1 MRLKGGPEKPLS
13 RGGASPGK
21 RLRQII
27 EKRAI
32 LLPGAFNAFSAE
44 LIERAG
50 FEAVYIS
57 GAGLA
62 NGAAGLPDIGLL
74 SLAEVTAQAAYIARA
89 VTIPAIAD
97 ADTGFGE
104 GVHLVRAVEAF
115 EGTGAAGIQI
125 EDQAFPKRCGH
136 LSGKRLIPAKEMV
149 QKIEAATRA
158 RRDPD
163 FLIVARTDARG
174 VTHLRDAVDRARRYV
189 DAGADVIFPEA
200 LESAEEFLKFAEKVK
215 APLLANMT
223 EFGKSPLLSAEELS
237 KMGYRLILFPMTLFR
252 AAAKAME
259 ETLVGLKKEGTSRG
273 LLGRMQSRRELYEVV
288 RYADYERLDRDLA
301 FVSKRGPKRSKRRR
315 HE

>member
-1 MRLKGGPEKPLS
+1 MTLKGGAAKPV
-13 RGGASPGK
+13 ASPGK

-27 EKRAI
+27 GKRSI

-57 GAGLA
+57 GAGIA
-62 NGAAGLPDIGLL
+62 NGVAGVPDIGLL
-74 SLAEVTAQAAYIARA
+74 SLAEVTTQAAYITRA
-89 VTIPAIAD
+89 VKIPAIAD

-115 EGTGAAGIQI
+115 EEAGVAGIQI
-125 EDQAFPKRCGH
+125 EDQVFPKRCGH
-136 LSGKRLIPAKEMV
+136 LPGKSLIPAKEMV
-149 QKIEAATRA
+149 QKIKAATRA

-163 FLIVARTDARG
+163 FLIVARTDAKG
-174 VTHLRDAVDRARRYV
+174 VTDFRDAVDRAQRYL

-200 LESAEEFLKFAEKVK
+200 LESAEEFRKFAEKVK

-223 EFGKSPLLSAEELS
+223 EFGKSPLLSAEALS
-237 KMGYRLILFPMTLFR
+237 EIGYRLILFPMTLFR
-252 AAAKAME
+252 TAAKAME
-259 ETLVGLKKEGTSRG
+259 ETLTELKKEGTSRR
-273 LLGRMQSRRELYEVV
+273 LLGRMQSRRELYEVI
-288 RYADYERLDRDLA
+288 RYADYERLDQDLA
-301 FVSKRGPKRSKRRR
+301 SSLKRGPKRSKRRK

>member
-1 MRLKGGPEKPLS
+1 MTVNGSPEKSAS
-13 RGGASPGK
+13 RSVASPGK
-21 RLRQII
+21 RLRKMI
-27 EKRAI
+27 EKRSI

-62 NGAAGLPDIGLL
+62 NGVAGVPDIGLL
-74 SLAEVTAQAAYIARA
+74 SLAEVATQAAYIARA
-89 VTIPAIAD
+89 VKIPAIAD

-115 EGTGAAGIQI
+115 EDAGVAGIQI

-136 LSGKRLIPAKEMV
+136 LPGKSVISAKEMV
-149 QKIEAATRA
+149 QKIQAATRA

-163 FLIVARTDARG
+163 FLIIARTDARG
-174 VTHLRDAVDRARRYV
+174 VTHLRDAVDRAQRYL

-200 LESAEEFLKFAEKVK
+200 LESAEEFQKFAEKVK

-223 EFGKSPLLSAEELS
+223 EFGKSPLLSAEALSEL
-237 KMGYRLILFPMTLFR
+237 GYRLILFPMTLFR
-252 AAAKAME
+252 TAAKAME
-259 ETLVGLKKEGTSRG
+259 ETLSELKKEGTSRG
-273 LLGRMQSRRELYEVV
+273 LLGRMQSRRELYEVI
-288 RYADYERLDRDLA
+288 RYADYERLDQDLA
-301 FVSKRGPKRSKRRR
+301 ASPKRGRKQSKRRK

>member
-1 MRLKGGPEKPLS
+1 MT
-13 RGGASPGK
+13 SPGR

-27 EKRAI
+27 EKRTL

-62 NGAAGLPDIGLL
+62 NGVAGVPDVGLL

-89 VTIPAIAD
+89 VKIPAIAD

-104 GVHLVRAVEAF
+104 GIHLVRAVEAF
-115 EGTGAAGIQI
+115 ETAGVAGIQI

-136 LSGKRLIPAKEMV
+136 LPGKSLIPAREMV
-149 QKIEAATRA
+149 QKIQAATRA

-163 FLIVARTDARG
+163 FLIIARTDARG
-174 VTHLRDAVDRARRYV
+174 VTGFRDAVDRGRRYL

-200 LESAEEFLKFAEKVK
+200 LESPEEFTKFAEKIK

-237 KMGYRLILFPMTLFR
+237 RIGYRLILFPMTLFR
-252 AAAKAME
+252 TAAKAME
-259 ETLVGLKKEGTSRG
+259 ETLEALKKEGTSRR
-273 LLGRMQSRRELYEVV
+273 LLGRMQSRRELYEVI
-288 RYADYERLDRDLA
+288 RYADYERLDQDLA
-301 FVSKRGPKRSKRRR
+301 SQKPGPRRSNRRKK
-315 HE
+315 

>member
-1 MRLKGGPEKPLS
+1 MT
-13 RGGASPGK
+13 SPGK
-21 RLRQII
+21 RLRRII
-27 EKRAI
+27 EKRTL

-62 NGAAGLPDIGLL
+62 NGVAGVPDIGLL
-74 SLAEVTAQAAYIARA
+74 PLTEVVTQAAYITRA
-89 VTIPAIAD
+89 VKIPAIAD

-115 EGTGAAGIQI
+115 EAAGVAGIQI

-136 LSGKRLIPAKEMV
+136 LPGKSLIPAKEMV
-149 QKIEAATRA
+149 QKIEAAILA

-174 VTHLRDAVDRARRYV
+174 VTGLRDAIDRARRYF

-200 LESAEEFLKFAEKVK
+200 LESSDEFLKFAQKVK

-223 EFGKSPLLSAEELS
+223 EFGKSPLLSAETLS
-237 KMGYRLILFPMTLFR
+237 KMGYRLILFPMSLFR
-252 AAAKAME
+252 LAARAME
-259 ETLVGLKKEGTSRG
+259 EGLSQLKKEGSLKG
-273 LLGRMQSRRELYEVV
+273 LLGQMQSRRELYEVI
-288 RYADYERLDRDLA
+288 RYADYERLDQELSSA
-301 FVSKRGPKRSKRRR
+301 PKRGKRRKR
-315 HE
+315 E

>member
-1 MRLKGGPEKPLS
+1 MTLKGKRARPAS
-13 RGGASPGK
+13 RSVASPGK
-21 RLRQII
+21 RLRRII
-27 EKRAI
+27 EKRTL

-44 LIERAG
+44 LIERAD

-62 NGAAGLPDIGLL
+62 NGAAGVPDIGLL
-74 SLAEVTAQAAYIARA
+74 SLAEVTTQAGYIARA
-89 VTIPAIAD
+89 VKIPAIAD

-115 EGTGAAGIQI
+115 EATGVAGIQI

-136 LSGKRLIPAKEMV
+136 LPGKSLIPAKEMA
-149 QKIEAATRA
+149 QKIKAATRA

-163 FLIVARTDARG
+163 FLIIARTDARG
-174 VTHLRDAVDRARRYV
+174 VTRFRDALDRAQRYL

-237 KMGYRLILFPMTLFR
+237 EMGYRLILFPMTLFR
-252 AAAKAME
+252 TAAKAME
-259 ETLVGLKKEGTSRG
+259 ETLAELKKEGTSRG
-273 LLGRMQSRRELYEVV
+273 LLGAMQSRRELYEVI
-288 RYADYERLDRDLA
+288 RYSDYERLDQDLA
-301 FVSKRGPKRSKRRR
+301 SSRKRGSKGSNRRK

>member
-1 MRLKGGPEKPLS
+1 MT
-13 RGGASPGK
+13 SPGR

-27 EKRAI
+27 EKRTV

-62 NGAAGLPDIGLL
+62 NGVAGVPDIGLL
-74 SLAEVTAQAAYIARA
+74 SLAEVTAQAAYITRA
-89 VTIPAIAD
+89 VKIPAIAD

-115 EGTGAAGIQI
+115 EAAGVAGIQI

-136 LSGKRLIPAKEMV
+136 LPGKSLIPAKEMV
-149 QKIEAATRA
+149 QKMKAAARA

-163 FLIVARTDARG
+163 FLLIARTDARG
-174 VTHLRDAVDRARRYV
+174 VTDFRDAVDRAQRYL

-200 LESAEEFLKFAEKVK
+200 LESAEEFRKFAEKVQ

-223 EFGKSPLLSAEELS
+223 EFGKSPLLSAVALS
-237 KMGYRLILFPMTLFR
+237 EMGYRLILFPMTLFR
-252 AAAKAME
+252 TAAKAME
-259 ETLVGLKKEGTSRG
+259 ETLAELKKEGTSRG
-273 LLGRMQSRRELYEVV
+273 LLGRMQSRRELYEVI
-288 RYADYERLDRDLA
+288 RYADYERLDQELA
-301 FVSKRGPKRSKRRR
+301 LSLKRGPKRSKRRK

>member
-1 MRLKGGPEKPLS
+1 MT
-13 RGGASPGK
+13 SPG
-21 RLRQII
+21 RRIRQII
-27 EKRAI
+27 EKRPL

-62 NGAAGLPDIGLL
+62 NGAAGVPDVGLL

-104 GVHLVRAVEAF
+104 GIHLVRAVEAF
-115 EGTGAAGIQI
+115 ETAGVAGIQI

-136 LSGKRLIPAKEMV
+136 LPGKSLIPAREMV
-149 QKIEAATRA
+149 QKIQAATRA

-163 FLIVARTDARG
+163 FLIIARTDARG
-174 VTHLRDAVDRARRYV
+174 VTGFRDAVDRARRYL

-200 LESAEEFLKFAEKVK
+200 LESAEEFTKFAEKIK

-223 EFGKSPLLSAEELS
+223 EFGKSPLLSAEALS
-237 KMGYRLILFPMTLFR
+237 EMGYRLILFPMTLFR
-252 AAAKAME
+252 TAAKAME
-259 ETLVGLKKEGTSRG
+259 ETLEALKKEGTSRR
-273 LLGRMQSRRELYEVV
+273 LLGRMQSRRELYEVI
-288 RYADYERLDRDLA
+288 RYADYERLDQDLA
-301 FVSKRGPKRSKRRR
+301 SQKPGPRRSNRRKK
-315 HE
+315 

>member
-1 MRLKGGPEKPLS
+1 MAKDHLDKFSS
-13 RGGASPGK
+13 RGSSPGR

-32 LLPGAFNAFSAE
+32 ILPGAFNAFSAE

-62 NGAAGLPDIGLL
+62 NGVAGVPDIGLL
-74 SLAEVTAQAAYIARA
+74 SLAEVAAQTGYIARA
-89 VTIPAIAD
+89 VTIPAIVD

-104 GVHLVRAVEAF
+104 GVHLVRAVETF
-115 EGTGAAGIQI
+115 ESTGVAGIQI
-125 EDQAFPKRCGH
+125 EDQEFPKRCGH
-136 LSGKRLIPAKEMV
+136 LPGKRLIPAKEMV
-149 QKIEAATRA
+149 QKIEAAIRA

-163 FLIVARTDARG
+163 FMIVARTDARG
-174 VTHLRDAVDRARRYV
+174 VTGLRDAIDRARRYI

-200 LESAEEFLKFAEKVK
+200 LETAEEFQKFAEKVD

-223 EFGKSPLLSAEELS
+223 EFGKSPLLSADDLS

-252 AAAKAME
+252 TAARAME
-259 ETLVGLKKEGTSRG
+259 ETLAVLKKEGTARG
-273 LLGRMQSRRELYEVV
+273 LLGQMQTRRELYEVI
-288 RYADYERLDRDLA
+288 RYADYERLDQQIA
-301 FVSKRGPKRSKRRR
+301 SSMKEKKRRKNGR
-315 HE
+315 PK

>member
-1 MRLKGGPEKPLS
+1 MTDRGDQKRPS

-27 EKRAI
+27 EKRSI

-62 NGAAGLPDIGLL
+62 NGVAGVPDIGLL
-74 SLAEVTAQAAYIARA
+74 SLAEVTTQAAYIARA
-89 VTIPAIAD
+89 VKIPAIAD

-115 EGTGAAGIQI
+115 EAAGVAGIQI

-136 LSGKRLIPAKEMV
+136 LPGKSLISAKEMV

-163 FLIVARTDARG
+163 FLIIARTDARG
-174 VTHLRDAVDRARRYV
+174 VTHLRDAIDRAQRYL
-189 DAGADVIFPEA
+189 DAGADLIFPEA
-200 LESAEEFLKFAEKVK
+200 LESAEEFRKFAEKVK
-215 APLLANMT
+215 GPLLANMT

-237 KMGYRLILFPMTLFR
+237 EMGYRLILFPMTLFR

-259 ETLVGLKKEGTSRG
+259 ETLDDLKKEGTSKR

-288 RYADYERLDRDLA
+288 RYADYERLDREIA
-301 FVSKRGPKRSKRRR
+301 SSMRPRSKRSKRRK

>member
-1 MRLKGGPEKPLS
+1 MIKGRPEKPAS
-13 RGGASPGK
+13 PGGASPGK
-21 RLRQII
+21 RLRQMI
-27 EKRAI
+27 EKRSI

-62 NGAAGLPDIGLL
+62 NGVAGVPDIGLL
-74 SLAEVTAQAAYIARA
+74 SLAEVTAQAAYITRA
-89 VTIPAIAD
+89 VKIPAIAD

-115 EGTGAAGIQI
+115 ESSGVAGIQI

-136 LSGKRLIPAKEMV
+136 LPGKSLIPAKEMV

-158 RRDPD
+158 RRDPS
-163 FLIVARTDARG
+163 FLIIARTDARG
-174 VTHLRDAVDRARRYV
+174 VTHFRDAVDRAQRYL
-189 DAGADVIFPEA
+189 DAGADLIFPEA
-200 LESAEEFLKFAEKVK
+200 LESAEEFRKFAKKVK

-237 KMGYRLILFPMTLFR
+237 EMGYRLILFPMSLFR

-259 ETLVGLKKEGTSRG
+259 ETLTELKKEGTSRG
-273 LLGRMQSRRELYEVV
+273 WLGRMQSRRELYEVI
-288 RYADYERLDRDLA
+288 RYADYERLDQDLA
-301 FVSKRGPKRSKRRR
+301 GTSKRGPKRSKRSK